1 MDQAAVGIFMSER
14 PFRKPCLILNPKAGS
29 GRAQRAWH
37 GLRPLL
43 KDALGHVELRLTE
56 APNHATELT
65 REALAGGAD
74 LVIATGG
81 DGTVNEVL
89 NGYLADGKAV
99 SPDACLALIPLGTGG
114 DFARSAEITK
124 SPADAVRAIR
134 DRKIRRM
141 DAARVRLADPE
152 GQLIERYFINVTS
165 FGMGGEVSVSAKN
178 NFLTHHHG
186 RAAFLW
192 ATVFTFLRFRAK
204 TVRLELDGQPMDE
217 QLQIMQVA
225 IGNGGYQGG
234 GMLPCPLAKLDSG
247 CLDLTVIE
255 KIGLIDFLLS
265 LRLLYSGTIYSHPK
279 CHHFRVK
286 HASATSRGTV
296 LAEVD
301 GEAVGGLPL
310 QAEILPAAVA
320 FAGLSDRI

>member
-1 MDQAAVGIFMSER
+1 MSDR

-29 GRAQRAWH
+29 GRTERGWPR
-37 GLRPLL
+37 LRPLL
-43 KDALGHVELRLTE
+43 EDSLGEVELRLTE

-65 REALAGGAD
+65 REALASGSD

-114 DFARSAEITK
+114 DFARSAGIAT
-124 SPADAVRAIR
+124 SPPDAVQAIR
-134 DRKIRRM
+134 DRKTRRI
-141 DAARVRLADPE
+141 DAARVRLTGPE

-178 NFLTHHHG
+178 NFLAHYHG

-204 TVRLELDGQPMDE
+204 TVQLALDGRPMDE

-225 IGNGGYQGG
+225 VGNGGYQGG
-234 GMLPCPLAKLDSG
+234 GMHPCPLAKLDSG
-247 CLDLTVIE
+247 RLDLTVIE
-255 KIGLIDFLLS
+255 KIGLADFLLS
-265 LRLLYSGTIYSHPK
+265 VPLLYSGKVYSHPK

-286 HASATSRGTV
+286 HVSATSRETV

-310 QAEILPAAVA
+310 QAEVLPAAVA
-320 FAGLSDRI
+320 FAGLGAGI